1 MIACN
6 KQDAFNMVPAKKMR
20 GLLENELTM
29 IRDSQDQGLDTVKAS
44 DTLGGKA
51 KNDDDDDDIDGSWL
65 LRGQKID
72 LSKLDGELA
81 IADGSVVTNNVES
94 WKRWIEGVVVNW
106 KQVEKLK
113 KHVLKCKTKHNF
125 LHQIFWWQ

>member
-1 MIACN
+1 MMIACN

-81 IADGSVVTNNVES
+81 IADGSVAINNVES
-94 WKRWIEGVVVNW
+94 WKRWIEGVVVN
-106 KQVEKLK
+106 
-113 KHVLKCKTKHNF
+113 
-125 LHQIFWWQ
+125 